1 MKSGRPVHGMRLVVV
16 LAVTSVALIA
26 AAFGPASAS
35 AATWSPCMY
44 ALIPIDCATYDMP
57 ADRTGA
63 FAGTTKV
70 RAMRQSAPEGPRM
83 GTIFVLAGGPGQGS
97 AAMME
102 LMASLFGGAN
112 RYDVVAIDQ
121 RGSGESEPLNCPRI
135 ESGDFPFSGADPKGD
150 WAITQCSDAIGGARV
165 GYNTAEAVADI
176 EAIRAD
182 LGVGPI
188 ALFGVSYGTKLAMA
202 YAKTYPQNTRSLL
215 LDSLVPVDEPSSFD
229 TDSLAALRTALGELC
244 GSGRCKGINR
254 APVTGL
260 TKVASR
266 LGRTPIPSFNVTQ
279 SGRVVQSQIDDD
291 ALFNVILQADFN
303 LFIFNQLPSAISTA
317 LRGDYTQISRL
328 YAIASGL
335 YAVEFSRRAA
345 NAAAKRVPRSAKKV
359 ERKAGAK
366 IRGRDAEQL
375 AAFSNT
381 MNIAT
386 TCADLAPPWTRGE
399 DLAGR
404 QAAIVA
410 AANALPND
418 VFSPFSRSTIRDNS
432 LAAICRGWRQS
443 TTQPAIPAGPL
454 PDVPTLAL
462 NGSLDLRTPVSWAQR
477 SIAGSPKAELAVIAA
492 TGHSVIGTDVSG
504 CALSLAKRFLIFGST
519 DGKCNQKPQPL
530 PVAPVPPRSLAGV
543 SLPRGSCRGVTARRC
558 TQLRRAL
565 YAGYLAMRDSVDQL
579 VLGNMFAGPG
589 LYGGSWFMD
598 IDISD
603 DLTEL
608 LPVGISMLG
617 LSNVPGTSVSGS
629 LDLTAFPLASG
640 SLRITTGFADEV
652 RVNVFG
658 RVAYDRAN
666 DRLTLTTR
674 GRNRGVSARI
684 GRRSGNARA
693 AVKYVNRNELRLRV
707 NYSRAAGLPPA
718 GAFAR

>member
-1 MKSGRPVHGMRLVVV
+1 MKSGRP
-16 LAVTSVALIA
+16 LAVILSLAALSFFATILA
-26 AAFGPASAS
+26 PTSAS
-35 AATWSPCMY
+35 AATWSPCVY
-44 ALIPIDCATYDMP
+44 ALIPIDCATYDLP

-63 FAGTTKV
+63 FPGTTKV

-97 AAMME
+97 AAMMD

-135 ESGDFPFSGADPKGD
+135 ESGDFRFDGADPKTD

-229 TDSLAALRTALGELC
+229 TESVAALRGALGELC
-244 GSGRCKGINR
+244 QSGRCKGINR
-254 APVTGL
+254 APVAGL
-260 TKVASR
+260 AKVSSR
-266 LGRTPIPSFNVTQ
+266 LARTPIPTFNVTPT
-279 SGRVVQSQIDDD
+279 GRVVQSQINDD
-291 ALFNVILQADFN
+291 ALFSVILQADFN
-303 LFIFNQLPSAISTA
+303 LFIFNQLPSAITSA

-335 YAVEFSRRAA
+335 YAVEFSKRAA
-345 NAAAKRVPRSAKKV
+345 NAAAKRVPRPTKKV
-359 ERKAGAK
+359 ERRAGAE

-381 MNIAT
+381 MNVAT
-386 TCADLAPPWTRGE
+386 TCADLAPPWTRGD
-399 DLAGR
+399 DLSGR
-404 QAAIVA
+404 QAAILA
-410 AANALPND
+410 AADAIPNEA
-418 VFSPFSRSTIRDNS
+418 FSPFSRSTIRDNS
-432 LAAICRGWRQS
+432 LAVICRGWRQS
-443 TTQPAIPAGPL
+443 ATQPAIPAGPL

-477 SIAGSPKAELAVIAA
+477 SIAGNPKAELAVIGA
-492 TGHSVIGTDVSG
+492 TGHSVIGTDISG
-504 CALSLAKRFLIFGST
+504 CALSLAKRFLIFGAT
-519 DGKCNQKPQPL
+519 DGKCNSKPQAL
-530 PVAPVPPRSLAGV
+530 PVAPLPPNSLRAV
-543 SLPRGSCRGVTARRC
+543 ALPRGSCRGVSRSRC
-558 TQLRRAL
+558 ATLRRSL
-565 YAGYLAMRDSVDQL
+565 NAGYLAMRDSIDQL

-589 LYGGSWFMD
+589 LYGGSWYLD

-608 LPVGISMLG
+608 LPIGISMSG
-617 LSNVPGTSVSGS
+617 VSNVPGTSVSGS
-629 LDLTAFPLASG
+629 LNLTTFPLASG
-640 SLRITTGFADEV
+640 TLRISTDSGDEV
-652 RVNVFG
+652 RVSFFG

-666 DRLTLTTR
+666 DRLTFTTR

-684 GRRSGNARA
+684 GRSSGKARA
-693 AVKYVNRNELRLRV
+693 AVKYVSRNELKLRV
-707 NYSRAAGLPPA
+707 NYSRAAGLAPA
-718 GAFAR
+718 GSFAR